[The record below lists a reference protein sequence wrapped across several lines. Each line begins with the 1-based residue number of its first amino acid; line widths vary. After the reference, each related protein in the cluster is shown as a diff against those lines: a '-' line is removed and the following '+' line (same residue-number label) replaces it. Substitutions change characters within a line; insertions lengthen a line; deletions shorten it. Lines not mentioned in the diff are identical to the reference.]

1 MGIITKDVVQ
11 HFLYRAVRFFLMYN
25 LYANL
30 PLNTSFAIFFE
41 VCDMVF
47 RFHLVSGLGGGGEGK
62 IRGSLFSPGYQI
74 HGSPPATTSSVPRYR
89 YGVPHL
95 AASFF
100 WERALHCDGAELV
113 ILLWHM
119 LFLLCSGVFRV
130 LALYLSGRL

>member
-1 MGIITKDVVQ
+1 
-11 HFLYRAVRFFLMYN
+11 MYN

-30 PLNTSFAIFFE
+30 PLNTSFAISFE

-47 RFHLVSGLGGGGEGK
+47 RFHLVSGLGGGGGEGK

-74 HGSPPATTSSVPRYR
+74 YGSPPATTSSVLRYR

-100 WERALHCDGAELV
+100 
-113 ILLWHM
+113 
-119 LFLLCSGVFRV
+119 
-130 LALYLSGRL
+130 